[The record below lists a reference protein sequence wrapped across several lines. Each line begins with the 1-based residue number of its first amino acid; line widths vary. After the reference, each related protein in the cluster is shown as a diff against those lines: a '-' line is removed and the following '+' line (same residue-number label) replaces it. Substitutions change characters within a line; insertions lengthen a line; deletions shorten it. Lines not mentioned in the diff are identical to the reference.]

1 MYAAFPVRLSIKLS
15 TPPSIPDGAQKFC
28 VSGQKICVL
37 GEIHPEVIERYDLP
51 NKAYL
56 FELDFEEL
64 LEVSNL
70 NNEFE
75 PISIY
80 PSVNRDL
87 AIVLDAEIPSSRP
100 TNVIKSVAGKYVN
113 SIRLFDLYTGE
124 QVPDGKKSLAYAI
137 EYHSNTQ
144 TLTDEIVDQV
154 HERIVR
160 TLESELN
167 AELRS

>member
-1 MYAAFPVRLSIKLS
+1 M
-15 TPPSIPDGAQKFC
+15 
-28 VSGQKICVL
+28 
-37 GEIHPEVIERYDLP
+37 IECYDVP

-56 FELDFEEL
+56 FELDFEKL
-64 LEVSNL
+64 VDASIL
-70 NNEFE
+70 NKEFG

-87 AIVLDAEIPSSRP
+87 AIVLDATIPSSHP
-100 TNVIKSVAGKYVN
+100 TKIINSTAGEFVN
-113 SIRLFDLYTGE
+113 SVRLFDLYTGD

-137 EYHSNTQ
+137 EYHSNSQ

-160 TLESELN
+160 KLESELG